1 MKLKTTIVAVFAI
14 FAIACV
20 VPAFAGVSASF
31 NQTMSGYGF
40 VPGASQ
46 ASYNSLTVGSL
57 GFSGTQ
63 SAGMFVINGYAD
75 TGNSSAISADNTV
88 LVVTSGA
95 GADVGTWCGGISGAG
110 AGTETNT
117 WAPGLCVGTSNNVS
131 AMTSGNGTAN
141 AGSSSIVVVY

>member
-1 MKLKTTIVAVFAI
+1 MKLKTIMVAFI

-46 ASYNSLTVGSL
+46 SSYNSFSIGNL
-57 GFSGTQ
+57 GFSGAQ

-75 TGNSSAISADNTV
+75 TGNSSGVSVDGGV
-88 LVVTSGA
+88 VVTSGA
-95 GADVGTWCGGISGAG
+95 GTDVGTCCGGISAAG

-117 WAPGLCVGTSNNVS
+117 WAPGIYVGTSNNVS
-131 AMTSGNGTAN
+131 AMTSGNGSSN
-141 AGSSSIVVVY
+141 AGSSSVIVIY